1 MYVYIY
7 VYMYIYTVYVYMNIY
22 IYLYTQINMCMC
34 VYVYICVYPYENGLM
49 TIPQRW
55 VCNSTGMTG
64 CICEGTDNLVDEIFL
79 RLDNDLILGIG
90 LYNMI

>member
-1 MYVYIY
+1 MYLYIY
-7 VYMYIYTVYVYMNIY
+7 ICIY
-22 IYLYTQINMCMC
+22 IYCICIYEYIYIFVYINKCVC
-34 VYVYICVYPYENGLM
+34 VYMCICVYPYENGLM

>member
-1 MYVYIY
+1 MYIYIY
-7 VYMYIYTVYVYMNIY
+7 VYIYTVYVYMNIY
-22 IYLYTQINMCMC
+22 IYIFVYINKY
-34 VYVYICVYPYENGLM
+34 VYVCICVYPYENGLM

>member
-1 MYVYIY
+1 MYMYI
-7 VYMYIYTVYVYMNIY
+7 YMYIYTVYVYMNIY
-22 IYLYTQINMCMC
+22 IFVYINKY
-34 VYVYICVYPYENGLM
+34 VYVCICVYPYENGLM